1 MSTEVIARIPG
12 IQGSI
17 PEPQGAEDLPASGDL
32 APRQFIASKRVLF
45 ERCLIGEV
53 RRPLG
58 GDRTGS
64 RTASYSLG
72 SDESGNFGIAI
83 VVRHDCLLIA
93 GHSEHG
99 ALLVLCLR
107 TELDLAQPHQV
118 TSYFT

>member
-1 MSTEVIARIPG
+1 MPG

-17 PEPQGAEDLPASGDL
+17 PGPQGAEDLPASGDL
-32 APRQFIASKRVLF
+32 APRQFIASKCVLL

-64 RTASYSLG
+64 RTESYSLG

-83 VVRHDCLLIA
+83 VVRHDCPLIA
-93 GHSEHG
+93 GHSEDG
-99 ALLVLCLR
+99 ALLVLCLGKLNWIWHSR
-107 TELDLAQPHQV
+107 SNLRVNLH
-118 TSYFT
+118 SLLSG